1 MLPSAYQLEN
11 FRKLSSSEVLKHMSE
26 RPGELS
32 LLGSGIERMN
42 GYDDASRRFTTTND
56 LGSMAG
62 AESDRSREVVS
73 GQALENTRLSGGLV
87 SNDYKLREEAPGQ
100 IKAKSFDRGLILVE
114 EGPAWKFPA
123 L

>member
-1 MLPSAYQLEN
+1 
-11 FRKLSSSEVLKHMSE
+11 MSE
-26 RPGELS
+26 RLGELS
-32 LLGSGIERMN
+32 LPSGGIERMN
-42 GYDDASRRFTTTND
+42 GHNDASRRLSTTND
-56 LGSMAG
+56 LRSMAG

-87 SNDYKLREEAPGQ
+87 SDDDKLREETPGQ
-100 IKAKSFDRGLILVE
+100 IMAKWFDRWFIPVE